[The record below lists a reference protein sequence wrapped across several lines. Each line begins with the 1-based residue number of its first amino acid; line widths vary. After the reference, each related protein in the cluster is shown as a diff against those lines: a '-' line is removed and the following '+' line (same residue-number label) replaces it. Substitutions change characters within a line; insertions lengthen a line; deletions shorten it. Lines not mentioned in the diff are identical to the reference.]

1 MPNSILSYL
10 RSRRLLKQSSSENL
24 PELLVVYNG
33 FDATA
38 QSLHIGHLIV
48 LKILSILKEFGHKTI
63 GLIGS
68 GTTLLG
74 DPTWK
79 SESRPMLSKHDIAV
93 NAAKLKAQIIKLSN
107 PDYMV
112 DNIDWFGQIRMLE
125 FMRDVASYFSVNQL
139 TSMETFSAR
148 LRDQKHLSAMEF
160 YYPLLQA
167 YDFKHLL
174 EHYNSNV
181 QLGGSDQWGNI
192 TQGIGF
198 VSRTT
203 KQEVFGLVADLLV
216 NSSGEKMGKSV
227 SGAIYLDEK
236 LCSPYD
242 FWQFWRNVADDDVE
256 RFMLQ
261 LTSFTEDEIKS
272 KLSNI
277 TDAKKA
283 LADSITTWVHGA
295 ENAID
300 ARTKS
305 EMIFE
310 KNVYDELE
318 TFRFE
323 ESTELEKLLVKVGFA
338 TSFGEAKRTIE
349 SGAIHVDDTKILS
362 PKFKFDSGEYV
373 IRYGKKRYVR
383 VVVG

>member
-1 MPNSILSYL
+1 
-10 RSRRLLKQSSSENL
+10 
-24 PELLVVYNG
+24 
-33 FDATA
+33 
-38 QSLHIGHLIV
+38 
-48 LKILSILKEFGHKTI
+48 
-63 GLIGS
+63 
-68 GTTLLG
+68 
-74 DPTWK
+74 
-79 SESRPMLSKHDIAV
+79 MLNKADIAV
-93 NAAKLKAQIIKLSN
+93 SAEKLKVQIVKLSN
-107 PDYMV
+107 PDHMV
-112 DNIDWFGQIRMLE
+112 DNLDWFGQIGMLE
-125 FMRDVASYFSVNQL
+125 FMRDVACYFSVNQL
-139 TSMETFSAR
+139 TSMETFSTR
-148 LRDQKHLSAMEF
+148 LREQKHLSAMEF

-167 YDFKHLL
+167 YDFKYLF
-174 EHYNSNV
+174 EQYQCNV

-216 NSSGEKMGKSV
+216 NSNGEKMGKSV
-227 SGAIYLDEK
+227 SGAIYLDDK

-242 FWQFWRNVADDDVE
+242 FWQFWRNVSDDHVE

-261 LTSFTEDEIKS
+261 LTSFTEDEIKL

-295 ENAID
+295 ENAIA

-310 KNVYDELE
+310 KNVYETLE
-318 TFRFE
+318 TVQCE
-323 ESTELEKLLVKVGFA
+323 HAIDLEKVLVKVGFA

-349 SGAIHVDDTKILS
+349 SGAIYVNDTKILS
-362 PKFKFDSGEYV
+362 PKFKLDPGEYV
-373 IRYGKKRYVR
+373 IRYGKKRYMR
-383 VVVG
+383 VLVG